1 MAYYCIDVQ
10 KQLHTILDTLTKDAV
25 AEIGKLIEDGSA
37 VLRLEIIHS
46 QKENETLKMRLQE
59 MESELKTARE
69 NGRKRDEFKDVFATR
84 YCLPTEEEDRHCVVA
99 EQRSE
104 LLSESVIKK
113 ERQEDQENSLGGD
126 WRGDILEAERR
137 AGAEWDSRL
146 NRDSEAEVQPGPVA
160 APEQLGWA
168 EPDML
173 QEDSEEAYADFC
185 YATEGGAFP
194 VPEGGAFPV
203 PEGGVSGA
211 GPFKQEAGMQVVWP
225 EEAGSGIGPSH
236 QGGYR
241 EQAESRVGAGRAR
254 PVVRQQQLL
263 RPCLGRVGSL
273 TLQNSAGKRQNSPA
287 DRSHATERPFLC
299 SYCGKGCS
307 RKYHLQIHLRTH
319 TGERPYRCKYCGK
332 DYKQHSNL
340 IIHLRSHTGERPYSC
355 TECGKCFHRLDILK
369 THQRIHARVRKCV

>member
-1 MAYYCIDVQ
+1 MCLRRGTVYPRRRR
-10 KQLHTILDTLTKDAV
+10 TDT
-25 AEIGKLIEDGSA
+25 
-37 VLRLEIIHS
+37 VLWQS
-46 QKENETLKMRLQE
+46 
-59 MESELKTARE
+59 
-69 NGRKRDEFKDVFATR
+69 
-84 YCLPTEEEDRHCVVA
+84 
-99 EQRSE
+99 SE

>member
-1 MAYYCIDVQ
+1 M
-10 KQLHTILDTLTKDAV
+10 K
-25 AEIGKLIEDGSA
+25 
-37 VLRLEIIHS
+37 
-46 QKENETLKMRLQE
+46 LQE

-99 EQRSE
+99 EQSSE

-194 VPEGGAFPV
+194 VPEGVRFLSQRGCR
-203 PEGGVSGA
+203 GQ
-211 GPFKQEAGMQVVWP
+211 GPLNRKRACSPCGLRRRGQE
-225 EEAGSGIGPSH
+225 
-236 QGGYR
+236 
-241 EQAESRVGAGRAR
+241 
-254 PVVRQQQLL
+254 
-263 RPCLGRVGSL
+263 
-273 TLQNSAGKRQNSPA
+273 
-287 DRSHATERPFLC
+287 
-299 SYCGKGCS
+299 
-307 RKYHLQIHLRTH
+307 
-319 TGERPYRCKYCGK
+319 
-332 DYKQHSNL
+332 
-340 IIHLRSHTGERPYSC
+340 
-355 TECGKCFHRLDILK
+355 
-369 THQRIHARVRKCV
+369 